1 MLHVSDTFR
10 NALNADDRVYIEKA
24 IITPK
29 NASGTSVTLTLRE
42 DKIWNSGFS
51 IDTAVSSDSSF
62 ELGGGIIGKATLVI
76 NNISGEYSEYD
87 FTNAPVQLF
96 VGLTSIGYDLNGVEH
111 NREWLAK
118 GVYTVDEATYAGEI
132 ITLSCLDNMHKL
144 DKDYSTVH
152 TIYSANLQRIVI
164 DICNVCGIPLYNNTI
179 EFPHWDAQVSS
190 RPDDEGITCREM
202 ITHVAQAVGCFA
214 FCDGKGRL
222 VIKDFSF
229 QGIHRVENQQGR
241 LIPVATDNNNIPVG
255 EEGFDP
261 LDYDPW
267 GQQCHLITGTYS
279 STIGVDDVVIT
290 GVSVTN
296 EIGDDE
302 ITVLAGNAGYVIGI
316 QNNPLIQSQTGGSN
330 DLTMQNVA
338 NWVGFNE
345 DSADTHYLI
354 SRRFRVASLSHLSDP
369 TIEPGDVA
377 YVKTRK
383 GVYHPILI
391 SSTTFTAHSSQS
403 TRSSAETPARNSA
416 TRYSA
421 ETQTY
426 IALRRLIEHEKT
438 QREQAIDDLNDK
450 LITMPSGAYNTTV
463 NLPSGGSVYYIHD
476 HQDLEQSETVW
487 KITADAWGVAT
498 GENVDITKVV
508 DPVTGA
514 ISYTDDSTYTYGM
527 DSLGDAILSKI
538 YAHGIIADYID
549 LYGDMVV
556 YQDSSLNNTG
566 GKLGF
571 GLGQTY
577 WGQTNGIHLLS
588 LNSNAEVIATTA
600 GARISYYNSQDPDAT
615 ATAVVATSEETR
627 MRTIGDNTI
636 GDCESIA
643 ITNTNYSAL
652 AFNLLKYTYTYTPTG
667 EEREA
672 WMRTSDIACR
682 STGSIM
688 RAVYREGF
696 DDQILNTLSANAN
709 DVTLQ
714 HRSGLH
720 DTHDSSLVLSD
731 DSAVLSVPHGNVE
744 VTGAQTTVV
753 NGGLTAKLQT
763 GTSNID
769 KFVECIYDYATGGR
783 VRIQFSSVAFIN
795 MFRESDNDEVI
806 ELSAGNSGSNYS
818 IYWTPTGWIGSS
830 DRRLKQN
837 ISYDVDPDIVDKL
850 KPVSFEYKN
859 TNKTKYG
866 FIAQDVQKV
875 IPEIVNQMPNSEYLG
890 LDYNDFSA
898 LLVAKVQKQQGII
911 DNQQETIDKQQKKIE
926 ELESRLAKIEELLN
940 TTK

>member
-1 MLHVSDTFR
+1 MLHISDTFR

-24 IITPK
+24 IITTK

-96 VGLTSIGYDLNGVEH
+96 VGLASIGYDLNGVEH

-214 FCDGKGRL
+214 FCDGEGRL

-241 LIPVATDNNNIPVG
+241 LIPVATDNNNVPVG

-267 GQQCHLITGTYS
+267 DQQCHLITGTYS

-302 ITVLAGNAGYVIGI
+302 ITVLAGDIGYVIGI
-316 QNNPLIQSQTGGSN
+316 QNNPLIQSQTGGAN

-377 YVKTRK
+377 YVRTRK

-438 QREQAIDDLNDK
+438 QREQAIDDLNDR
-450 LITMPSGAYNTTV
+450 LVTMPNGAYNTTV
-463 NLPSGGSVYYIHD
+463 NLPSGGSVYYVHD

-514 ISYTDDSTYTYGM
+514 ISYTDDSNYNNGM
-527 DSLGDAILSKI
+527 DAFGNAILSKI

-556 YQDSSLNNTG
+556 YQDSTLNNTG

-571 GLGQTY
+571 GLGQSY

-588 LNSNAEVIATTA
+588 LNELAEVIATTS
-600 GARISYYNSQDPDAT
+600 GARISYYNANDSTAPSNAVMALPFSTQMHTHSNINSTEYDAYITTFEELRDVGTSSQRRVTGASMSAGTPNVSSGKSTVMCD
-615 ATAVVATSEETR
+615 TSEAYIKREWANLGFYDDYIVGTNNNSAYMKHSSGISGSNAYEEDYITLTSSGILSVSNTENI
-627 MRTIGDNTI
+627 MRTISETTNNGPVYDRYITVVAPQGTDNGAVRLQFNNNI
-636 GDCESIA
+636 WISMFYNGWD
-643 ITNTNYSAL
+643 NDQQKYSGGIKFGAGVSTTS
-652 AFNLLKYTYTYTPTG
+652 YT
-667 EEREA
+667 A
-672 WMRTSDIACR
+672 W
-682 STGSIM
+682 
-688 RAVYREGF
+688 
-696 DDQILNTLSANAN
+696 
-709 DVTLQ
+709 
-714 HRSGLH
+714 
-720 DTHDSSLVLSD
+720 
-731 DSAVLSVPHGNVE
+731 LSV
-744 VTGAQTTVV
+744 
-753 NGGLTAKLQT
+753 
-763 GTSNID
+763 
-769 KFVECIYDYATGGR
+769 
-783 VRIQFSSVAFIN
+783 
-795 MFRESDNDEVI
+795 SD
-806 ELSAGNSGSNYS
+806 GWGS
-818 IYWTPTGWIGSS
+818 SS
-830 DRRLKQN
+830 DRRLKHD
-837 ISYDVDPDIVDKL
+837 ITYDVDPDIVDKL
-850 KPVSFEYKN
+850 KPARFKMNGSESPM
-859 TNKTKYG
+859 YG
-866 FIAQDVQKV
+866 FIAQDVQDV
-875 IPEIVNQMPNSEYLG
+875 APEVVMMDPDGEYLG
-890 LDYNDFSA
+890 LRYNDFSA
-898 LLVAKVQKQQGII
+898 LLVAKVQKQQEII

-926 ELESRLAKIEELLN
+926 ELESRLTKIEELLN